1 MEFTVNTNPDV
12 DVRYK
17 RHPDGTVTALAVE
30 IFVAGK
36 PIDIASLLDEGLVE
50 DLEDLIAEEL
60 YTTNSALI

>member
-1 MEFTVNTNPDV
+1 MEFTVNTNLDV

-17 RHPDGTVTALAVE
+17 RHLDGTVTALAVE
-30 IFVAGK
+30 ISVAGK
-36 PIDIASLLDEGLVE
+36 SVDIASLLDEGLVE